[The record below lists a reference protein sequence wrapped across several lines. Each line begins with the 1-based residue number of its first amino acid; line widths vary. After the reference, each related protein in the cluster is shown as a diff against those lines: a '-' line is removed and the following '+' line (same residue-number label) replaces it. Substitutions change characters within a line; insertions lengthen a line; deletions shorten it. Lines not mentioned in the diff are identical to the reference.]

1 MANFRIELYVNAL
14 RRQAFF
20 DMMIPNDWRAGAHDM
35 NFWSAYVEKI
45 IPWMFG

>member
-20 DMMIPNDWRAGAHDM
+20 DMMISNDCRADALGGA
-35 NFWSAYVEKI
+35 AQARTT
-45 IPWMFG
+45 